1 MRKLLKIVAVIGFLL
16 SSLTVFGQKAEGLIE
31 GDFRDMGIEEFVRQ
45 LESKVSY
52 RFYYE
57 PSDFDSLKVNLQ
69 SNSKPLSVILD
80 EAFLGSDFH
89 YTIDKER
96 KTVFLTK
103 KYTINTTL
111 PAGLIEE
118 KPIIAGTKQPEFKAI
133 DFSGIQKQEIVKAST
148 ENKLYTIGSQA
159 AAPASGNV
167 FLSGKVTDEKTGA
180 PLIGVAVY
188 IENPRIGVSTDQF
201 GYYLLTIPK
210 GRHNLVISGVGLKNV
225 KRQIM
230 LHSSGELDIELQ
242 EQVNTLTE
250 VIVTGE
256 RAANVNRARMG
267 VEKLTIQS
275 IRQTPA
281 VFGEPD
287 ILRVMLTLPG
297 VKSVGEA
304 STGFNVRGGATDQ
317 NLILFNDA
325 TIYNPS
331 HFFGFFS
338 AFNPELVNDAE
349 LYKSSIPGKFGG
361 RLASVLDVHSREGNK
376 KKFAGS
382 AGIGLLTTRVN
393 VEGPLDKDKTSFI
406 LGGRTS
412 YSNWLLKMLP
422 GDSEFSNAKAGFYD
436 LNLHL
441 SHQVS
446 KKDNLYLTGYLSG
459 DNSNLG
465 SDTTYSYYNTNVS
478 VKWKHVFNPKFYGVF
493 SGGFDKYENDN
504 LSDSNPVNAYKLNFS
519 INQTNLKAGFNYYIN
534 ARNTMEFGLSSIY
547 YKLNPGS
554 INAIGSQS
562 LTRSVLVSPEQA
574 VESALHISNKFD
586 VSSRLSL
593 DFGLRYSM
601 FNYLGP
607 RDAYTYPADVPK
619 EETNILDTVSY
630 GKNAVMKT
638 YQGPEIRLSA
648 RYSLTDDFSVKAAY
662 NTMRQYIHLLSN
674 TTSMAPTDIWKLSDQ
689 HIRPQFGS
697 QISLGLYK
705 NFMSDNIETS
715 VEVYHK
721 GIKDYLDYKS
731 GAVLLLNP
739 HLETDVVNTKG
750 KAYGAEFMI
759 KKKTGKLNG
768 WLSYTYSR
776 ILLKMD
782 DPVAAQLIN
791 NGAYYPGN
799 YDKPHDATLV
809 GNYKLSHRFSTSF
822 NVTYSTGRPITLP
835 LAKFDMGGAERSIYS
850 DRNAYRIPDYFRT
863 DFSINI
869 DGNHKVSQLTH
880 SSWTIGVY
888 NLTGRNNTYS
898 AYFTKEGRMLRGY
911 KLAIFPVPVPF
922 VNYNIRF

>member
-1 MRKLLKIVAVIGFLL
+1 MKRLSKIIVLIGFLL
-16 SSLTVFGQKAEGLIE
+16 SSLTVFGQKTEDLID
-31 GDFRDMGIEEFVRQ
+31 GDFKDMDIEQFVRA

-52 RFYYE
+52 RFFYE
-57 PSDFDSLKVNLQ
+57 PSDFDSLKINLR
-69 SNSKPLSVILD
+69 SNAKSLSVILD

-89 YTIDKER
+89 YSIDKER
-96 KTVFLTK
+96 KAVFLTK

-111 PAGLIEE
+111 PKGLIEE
-118 KPIIAGTKQPEFKAI
+118 RTIIADTKQPEFKST
-133 DFSGIQKQEIVKAST
+133 DFSGIQKQVIVKAST

-159 AAPASGNV
+159 AGSASGNA

-210 GRHNLVISGVGLKNV
+210 GRHNLIISGVGLKNV

-230 LHSSGELDIELQ
+230 LYSSGELDIELQ

-256 RAANVNRARMG
+256 RAANVSRAQMG

-275 IRQTPA
+275 IRQTPT

-393 VEGPLDKDKTSFI
+393 IEGPLDKDKTSFI

-422 GDSEFSNAKAGFYD
+422 DDSEFSNAKAGFYD

-441 SHQVS
+441 SHQMS

-478 VKWKHVFNPKFYGVF
+478 AKWKHVFNNKFYGVF
-493 SGGFDKYENDN
+493 SGGFDKYENEN
-504 LSDSNPVNAYKLNFS
+504 LSDANPVNAYKLNFN

-534 ARNTMEFGLSSIY
+534 ARNTMEFGVNSIY

-554 INAIGSQS
+554 MNPMGSQS
-562 LTRSVLVSPEQA
+562 LIKSNLISPEQA
-574 VESALHISNKFD
+574 LESALYISNRYD

-607 RDAYTYPADVPK
+607 RDAYTYPANVPK
-619 EETNILDTVSY
+619 EEANILDTV
-630 GKNAVMKT
+630 
-638 YQGPEIRLSA
+638 
-648 RYSLTDDFSVKAAY
+648 
-662 NTMRQYIHLLSN
+662 
-674 TTSMAPTDIWKLSDQ
+674 
-689 HIRPQFGS
+689 
-697 QISLGLYK
+697 
-705 NFMSDNIETS
+705 
-715 VEVYHK
+715 
-721 GIKDYLDYKS
+721 
-731 GAVLLLNP
+731 
-739 HLETDVVNTKG
+739 
-750 KAYGAEFMI
+750 
-759 KKKTGKLNG
+759 
-768 WLSYTYSR
+768 
-776 ILLKMD
+776 
-782 DPVAAQLIN
+782 
-791 NGAYYPGN
+791 
-799 YDKPHDATLV
+799 
-809 GNYKLSHRFSTSF
+809 
-822 NVTYSTGRPITLP
+822 
-835 LAKFDMGGAERSIYS
+835 
-850 DRNAYRIPDYFRT
+850 YR
-863 DFSINI
+863 
-869 DGNHKVSQLTH
+869 
-880 SSWTIGVY
+880 W
-888 NLTGRNNTYS
+888 
-898 AYFTKEGRMLRGY
+898 
-911 KLAIFPVPVPF
+911 
-922 VNYNIRF
+922 